1 MTSLWIMAF
10 LITLSAVDKQYVIS
24 LCDYFMKIILSKIN
38 GFMFYKHRFN
48 VLILNP
54 EFTLFWESSLN
65 VQIML
70 K

>member
-1 MTSLWIMAF
+1 MAF

-24 LCDYFMKIILSKIN
+24 LCDYFMKIILRKIN